1 MLITQ
6 AFAKFINNTNYDD
19 LPKDVIESAKER
31 ILDTIGSMLAGY
43 CGWDYKEQFLTACRQ
58 IDSGD
63 CSILCD
69 EKKEFSIAR
78 TAMIDSTFAH
88 AIELDDGHKNAG
100 VHAGAVVIP
109 TALNI
114 GKELGSSGKDIIEA
128 VVLGYEIVYR
138 IASSMS
144 PYQIQKGFHPS
155 GNCDT
160 FGAMAVAGKLLGLSE
175 EQLANGLGMAGLYAA
190 GLMEATVSGQQS
202 KCIQVGNA
210 AFNGVAA
217 AYMAKSGMEGTI
229 TVFEG
234 KTGFFN
240 AQSEKVDLEKVV
252 LNLGKIYTIG
262 DTYTKLYPTCR
273 HSQPAIEAV
282 IDSMQEH
289 GFKYEDVE
297 KVLVNTHQVA
307 YDLTGKIVHP
317 KNSGEAKF
325 SLAYGI
331 ALALTEQSVGV
342 AHLME
347 EYTENSI
354 NKELSTLVEVK
365 VDPEVQALYP
375 GRRGAIVT
383 ICLKDGQKIV
393 RECYDLKGSPNNPV
407 GFGEIKQKFVS
418 NAKSMITK
426 ESIDKIIDILNN
438 LEKEQKLDDVLTLLK
453 PQ

>member
-1 MLITQ
+1 MLITKT
-6 AFAKFINNTNYDD
+6 FANFVHSTNYDD
-19 LPKDVIESAKER
+19 LPKDAIESAKER

-43 CGWDYKEQFLTACRQ
+43 CGWDYKEQFLNACREL
-58 IDSGD
+58 DSGD

-78 TAMIDSTFAH
+78 ASMIDSTFAH

-109 TALNI
+109 TALNM
-114 GKELGSSGKDIIEA
+114 GRMLGASGKDIITA
-128 VVLGYEIVYR
+128 IVLGYEIVYR

-160 FGAMAVAGKLLGLSE
+160 FGAMTVAGKLMGLSE
-175 EQLANGLGMAGLYAA
+175 EELANGLGMAGLYAA

-210 AFNGVAA
+210 AFNGITA
-217 AYMAKSGMEGTI
+217 AYMAKNGLEGTT

-234 KTGFFN
+234 KTGFFK
-240 AQSEKVDLEKVV
+240 AQSENVDLEKVV
-252 LNLGKIYTIG
+252 FGLGESYSIG

-282 IDSMQEH
+282 IDAIQEN
-289 GFKYEDVE
+289 GFKYEEVE
-297 KVLVNTHQVA
+297 KISVNTHQVA
-307 YDLTGKIVHP
+307 YDLTGKIIHP

-325 SLAYGI
+325 SLAYGV

-354 NKELSTLVEVK
+354 NKELSSLVEVN

-383 ICLKDGQKIV
+383 ICLKDGKKIV
-393 RECYDLKGSPNNPV
+393 RECFDLKGSPNNPV

-418 NAKSMITK
+418 NAKSMLTK
-426 ESIDKIIDILNN
+426 KSIDKIIDKINN
-438 LEKEQKLDDVLTLLK
+438 LEKEQKLDDVLTLLI
-453 PQ
+453 P